1 MEPLKMIQQT
11 IVYLEDNLL
20 KQVELEEL
28 AQHIG
33 ESPFHLN
40 QTFTMITGMNIEEY
54 MRNRRLTE
62 AAAELVDGRS
72 SLLEIARQYQYPDAP
87 AFSDD
92 FRDYHGLSPLQ
103 ARSHQNQLK
112 QLNRLFVKFSV
123 TEEPPIPYLIQSRD
137 FARMTGYREQIRT
150 KELYNHF
157 LLADLLYSYQE
168 DGKIQN
174 LTSNHRVPLYVV
186 IHPHAY
192 GLEVFIGIESN
203 ASTDLETEHLHHQTF
218 AVFKERGHLDYVFN
232 EIWQS
237 IEQQVAV
244 MLNYRK
250 NDYYII
256 QLNEPLDFD
265 NPYNKVLFHLPID

>member
-1 MEPLKMIQQT
+1 MEPLNMIQQT

-20 KQVELEEL
+20 RQVELEEV
-28 AQHIG
+28 ARHIG
-33 ESPFHLN
+33 ETPFHLN

-54 MRNRRLTE
+54 IRNRRLTE
-62 AAAELVDGRS
+62 AARELVEGRS
-72 SLLEIARQYQYPDAP
+72 SLLEIAEQYQYQDA
-87 AFSDD
+87 ASFSED

-103 ARSHQNQLK
+103 ARSHQEQLK
-112 QLNRLFVKFSV
+112 QLKRLYVKFSV
-123 TEEPPIPYLIQSRD
+123 TEKPPLPYFIQSRD
-137 FARMTGYREQIRT
+137 FARMIGYREQIHNRD
-150 KELYNHF
+150 LYNHF
-157 LLADLLYSYQE
+157 LLADLLYSYQQ
-168 DGKIQN
+168 DGRLKR

-192 GLEVFIGIESN
+192 GLEVFLGIESN
-203 ASTDLETEHLHHQTF
+203 ASTQLETEHLHHQKF
-218 AVFKERGHLDYVFN
+218 AVFKERGHLDYIFN

-244 MLNYRK
+244 MLSFRK

-265 NPYNKVLFHLPID
+265 NTHNKVLFHLPID